1 MIILYYVIMTIKI
14 VILEMEEKMK
24 RLDKIIV
31 ASFVIIAIVLGITF
45 KFAFNKNYDNKYVE
59 IYVKGQLYKKVS
71 IKDNKFKEEID
82 IKTDLGENIVQIENG
97 GVRIIDAD
105 CPDKVCVKDG
115 FKDKV
120 GSVLVC
126 LPHKVVIQIKGQND
140 QNKANEVDEV
150 SQ

>member
-1 MIILYYVIMTIKI
+1 MIILYYVKITIKL

-24 RLDKIIV
+24 KLDKIIV

-45 KFAFNKNYDNKYVE
+45 KFAFNKDYDNKYIE

-71 IKDNKFKEEID
+71 INDNKVKEEID

-97 GVRIIDAD
+97 GVRIVDAD

-120 GSVLVC
+120 GNVLVC
-126 LPHKVVIQIKGQND
+126 LPHKVVIQIKGQSSE
-140 QNKANEVDEV
+140 NEVDEV